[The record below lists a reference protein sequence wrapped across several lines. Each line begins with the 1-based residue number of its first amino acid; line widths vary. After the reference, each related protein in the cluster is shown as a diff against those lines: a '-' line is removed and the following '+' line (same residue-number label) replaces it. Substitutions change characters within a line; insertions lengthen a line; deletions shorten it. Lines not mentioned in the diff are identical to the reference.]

1 MDLWPHSST
10 GGFCNLVEWP
20 VSASPQLTWEPL
32 GHLFGVIGFICIAKD
47 DDDDDDDGDGN
58 DDYDVF
64 VDDNDDD
71 VGAEAAVTH
80 ISAT

>member
-1 MDLWPHSST
+1 M
-10 GGFCNLVEWP
+10 VEWP

-32 GHLFGVIGFICIAKD
+32 GHLSGVIGFICIAKDDD

-64 VDDNDDD
+64 VDDDDDDDDD

-80 ISAT
+80 ISTT